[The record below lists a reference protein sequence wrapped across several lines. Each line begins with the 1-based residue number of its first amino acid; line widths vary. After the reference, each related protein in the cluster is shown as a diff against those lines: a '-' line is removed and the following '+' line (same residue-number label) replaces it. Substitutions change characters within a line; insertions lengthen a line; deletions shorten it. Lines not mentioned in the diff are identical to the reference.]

1 MAKREKQKAKDDREE
16 ELTNE
21 AEGVIAVNISKEED
35 DDDAEANED
44 LSLRIV
50 EKAILIR
57 ATRSNGDADVDGDS
71 IAADLFPS
79 SSRVAEAVIV
89 DTSGTGSGSEAV
101 VDLKPKKRKKTKKS
115 GKIEAGEQSVSNV
128 NKLENVV
135 MVEEVKRAGMV
146 EAAEMLEPLEPDA
159 VQISD
164 NTVLRKLLRGPRYFD
179 PPEGNWGVC
188 YNCGEEGHMM
198 VNCMSAKRKK
208 PCFVC
213 GSLDHGAKQCS
224 KAQDCFI
231 CKQSGHRA
239 KDCPEK
245 HKFGA
250 QSSKICLKCGTSGH
264 DMFLCEGEY
273 SNDDLKG
280 IQCYVCKNFGHLCCL
295 NYVDTGRREQSCYK
309 CGQLGHTGLACARLR
324 QEASGEASPSSCY
337 RCGKEGHFAR
347 ECTNTAKVNKR
358 NRDSVAPAQRFHKE
372 YRDNRGNNSA
382 SKILDKA
389 YKKRRSHHEERSF
402 ATPQKSKQRGGW
414 TTEHPGDSS
423 RGKSRKNGWGSP
435 STPSIKGHKISS
447 LASDSPN
454 SSSQSYKNTHKV
466 WYGTPVSNGSVKSFP
481 NRYPASRFGNFIDD
495 GVGRNHYWW

>member
-164 NTVLRKLLRGPRYFD
+164 NTVLRKLLVSIFCCVLRF
-179 PPEGNWGVC
+179 
-188 YNCGEEGHMM
+188 
-198 VNCMSAKRKK
+198 
-208 PCFVC
+208 
-213 GSLDHGAKQCS
+213 S
-224 KAQDCFI
+224 KC
-231 CKQSGHRA
+231 
-239 KDCPEK
+239 
-245 HKFGA
+245 
-250 QSSKICLKCGTSGH
+250 
-264 DMFLCEGEY
+264 
-273 SNDDLKG
+273 
-280 IQCYVCKNFGHLCCL
+280 
-295 NYVDTGRREQSCYK
+295 
-309 CGQLGHTGLACARLR
+309 
-324 QEASGEASPSSCY
+324 
-337 RCGKEGHFAR
+337 
-347 ECTNTAKVNKR
+347 
-358 NRDSVAPAQRFHKE
+358 
-372 YRDNRGNNSA
+372 NSM
-382 SKILDKA
+382 
-389 YKKRRSHHEERSF
+389 
-402 ATPQKSKQRGGW
+402 
-414 TTEHPGDSS
+414 
-423 RGKSRKNGWGSP
+423 
-435 STPSIKGHKISS
+435 
-447 LASDSPN
+447 
-454 SSSQSYKNTHKV
+454 
-466 WYGTPVSNGSVKSFP
+466 
-481 NRYPASRFGNFIDD
+481 
-495 GVGRNHYWW
+495 

>member
-1 MAKREKQKAKDDREE
+1 
-16 ELTNE
+16 
-21 AEGVIAVNISKEED
+21 
-35 DDDAEANED
+35 
-44 LSLRIV
+44 
-50 EKAILIR
+50 
-57 ATRSNGDADVDGDS
+57 
-71 IAADLFPS
+71 
-79 SSRVAEAVIV
+79 
-89 DTSGTGSGSEAV
+89 
-101 VDLKPKKRKKTKKS
+101 
-115 GKIEAGEQSVSNV
+115 
-128 NKLENVV
+128 
-135 MVEEVKRAGMV
+135 
-146 EAAEMLEPLEPDA
+146 
-159 VQISD
+159 
-164 NTVLRKLLRGPRYFD
+164 
-179 PPEGNWGVC
+179 
-188 YNCGEEGHMM
+188 MM

-347 ECTNTAKVNKR
+347 ECTNTAKMVFCTIFYLSEAPTHRLLPFVSCGNIKHLRSCRLIRGIVIQLPLLKDFIKNTGTTVETTPHPKFLTRLIKR
-358 NRDSVAPAQRFHKE
+358 GDPTMKKEALQHLRNQNREVAGQR
-372 YRDNRGNNSA
+372 N
-382 SKILDKA
+382 ILGTP
-389 YKKRRSHHEERSF
+389 HE
-402 ATPQKSKQRGGW
+402 
-414 TTEHPGDSS
+414 
-423 RGKSRKNGWGSP
+423 GSP
-435 STPSIKGHKISS
+435 ERMVGGLPVLHLLRVIRFLLWLLTVPILVHNHIKIRTRFGMEPQYQMDQLNPFLIDIRH
-447 LASDSPN
+447 L
-454 SSSQSYKNTHKV
+454 
-466 WYGTPVSNGSVKSFP
+466 GSVTSLMMELGETIIGGRTVDYVKAIGIHKLCF
-481 NRYPASRFGNFIDD
+481 SRCNSWILKIWLRGPLKFLEETSAKEFGDFLGSVNEIR
-495 GVGRNHYWW
+495 GRRIKIREEDHDVIRSPEVVEWFWTRV